1 MSSKYGETPDQE
13 SMSSTFTDGFSID
26 KGKFIPEL
34 PKDKCVLDFNKSEH
48 EILTEITRIIENETG
63 ELEEEIQVQ
72 QDLIMNRGKPKTK
85 PEPEAIEEPSSKELF
100 EFKSRLEVSSKY
112 HKPIEIIFKSR

>member
-1 MSSKYGETPDQE
+1 MSSKYGEIPDQE

-48 EILTEITRIIENETG
+48 EILNEIARIIENETG

-72 QDLIMNRGKPKTK
+72 QDLIMNRGKPKIK
-85 PEPEAIEEPSSKELF
+85 PEAIEEPSSKELF

-112 HKPIEIIFKSR
+112 HKPHRNHI